1 MCLSGMTAAADHTV
15 PVPADSDVVIAMED
29 FEDFVRVHV
38 PSLVRTAFLLTGGDG
53 PAAEDAVQETL
64 TRLYP
69 RWARVQQSDHPL
81 AYVRR
86 SLINTYLNS
95 VRSMSAREFVVR
107 DAEDR
112 TQVGDMTQAVGD
124 RDQIRQLPERQRVA
138 LVLRYFDDLTDRE
151 VARAMGC
158 RPGTARSLISRGLA
172 SVRATLSPE
181 QLGDRDA

>member
-1 MCLSGMTAAADHTV
+1 MRAAAGNMQ
-15 PVPADSDVVIAMED
+15 VPANAYLDAATVD
-29 FEDFVRVHV
+29 FDDFVRTHV
-38 PSLVRTAFLLTGGDG
+38 PALLRTAYLLTGGDG

-69 RWARVQQSDHPL
+69 RWARVQRADNPV

-95 VRSMSAREFVVR
+95 IRSGPAHELVVR
-107 DAEDR
+107 VVEQRSAAADIAEA
-112 TQVGDMTQAVGD
+112 AVD
-124 RDQIRQLPERQRVA
+124 RDQIRRLIRQLPERQRAA

-172 SVRATLSPE
+172 TVRATLSPA

>member
-1 MCLSGMTAAADHTV
+1 MTTQSEPGHGRPDPGLSVLMSEWRQLINLTYRLLG
-15 PVPADSDVVIAMED
+15 
-29 FEDFVRVHV
+29 
-38 PSLVRTAFLLTGGDG
+38 SLAE
-53 PAAEDAVQETL
+53 AEDAVQETL

-69 RWARVQQSDHPL
+69 RWARVQQADHPL

-95 VRSMSAREFVVR
+95 VRSTSAREFVGL
-107 DAEDR
+107 DSADR
-112 TQVGDMTQAVGD
+112 GAGD
-124 RDQIRQLPERQRVA
+124 RDQIRRLIRQLPERQRVA

-158 RPGTARSLISRGLA
+158 RPGTARSLISRGLSA
-172 SVRATLSPE
+172 VRATLSPS

>member
-1 MCLSGMTAAADHTV
+1 MQAAADDTV
-15 PVPADSDVVIAMED
+15 PVPADSSVVVAMED
-29 FEDFVRVHV
+29 FEDFVRAHL
-38 PSLVRTAFLLTGGDG
+38 PSLLRTAFLLTGGDG

-69 RWARVQQSDHPL
+69 RWARVQQADYPL

-95 VRSMSAREFVVR
+95 VRSTSAREFVALDSV
-107 DAEDR
+107 DR
-112 TQVGDMTQAVGD
+112 GAGGDMTQAVGD
-124 RDQIRQLPERQRVA
+124 RDQIRRLIRQLPERQRVA

-158 RPGTARSLISRGLA
+158 RPGTARSLISRGLSA
-172 SVRATLSPE
+172 VRATLSPS

>member
-1 MCLSGMTAAADHTV
+1 MRAAAGNMQ
-15 PVPADSDVVIAMED
+15 VPADARLDAATVD
-29 FEDFVRVHV
+29 FDDFVRTHV
-38 PSLVRTAFLLTGGDG
+38 PALLRTAYLLTGGDG

-69 RWARVQQSDHPL
+69 RWARVQRADNPV

-95 VRSMSAREFVVR
+95 IRSAPAHELGMRVVEARSAA
-107 DAEDR
+107 DIAEA
-112 TQVGDMTQAVGD
+112 AVD
-124 RDQIRQLPERQRVA
+124 RDQIRRFIRQLPERQRAA

-172 SVRATLSPE
+172 TVRATLSAA

>member
-1 MCLSGMTAAADHTV
+1 MQAAADDTV
-15 PVPADSDVVIAMED
+15 PVPADSGVVVAMED
-29 FEDFVRVHV
+29 FEDFVRAHL
-38 PSLVRTAFLLTGGDG
+38 PSLLRTAFLLTGGDG

-69 RWARVQQSDHPL
+69 RWARVQQADHPL

-95 VRSMSAREFVVR
+95 VRSTSAREFVAL
-107 DAEDR
+107 DSADR
-112 TQVGDMTQAVGD
+112 GAGGDMTQAVGD
-124 RDQIRQLPERQRVA
+124 RDQIRRLIRQLPERQRVA

-158 RPGTARSLISRGLA
+158 RPGTARSLISRGLSA
-172 SVRATLSPE
+172 VRATLPPA